1 MASIRS
7 QEQLYA
13 SLQRGM
19 EATRDL
25 TLAKPLAAE
34 RREELIAEAIRKFR
48 SLDKDKPYTPMDAFV
63 FVARLSEN
71 AEQVERLERVES
83 DGRRDGNRLQTQL

>member
-1 MASIRS
+1 MSARS
-7 QEQLYA
+7 QEALYA

-19 EATRDL
+19 QATRDL

-34 RREELIAEAIRKFR
+34 RREELIADAIRKFR
-48 SLDKDKPYTPMDAFV
+48 SLDPTKAYTPMDAFV

-71 AEQVERLERVES
+71 AEQIERLERVEG
-83 DGRRDGNRLQTQL
+83 DGRRDGQRLQTQL